1 MAILRYEERVRIER
15 ANGLRKPDQ
24 CVEGGCGCS
33 VYGGDEAYK
42 GKSFSDIAATPLRQN
57 AVCPH
62 PKMVVP
68 VTGAFV
74 VEEPVKVFKPEY
86 KDPAYQLVDGNPCD
100 GRLIG
105 VVETISDSDRSTVT
119 VKQAHTVVTHDVKVE
134 DTAFDEPNERPVV
147 TSTIKADAEATQP
160 VAVNG
165 TEAEEVPL
173 SEVSDGENSGRKP
186 RGKKAEKADKAD
198 KAEKPVEK
206 PAVETPAAPAPAEGT
221 PAEGVASTN
230 NQRDGDHL

>member
-33 VYGGDEAYK
+33 VYGSDEAYK

-100 GRLIG
+100 GRLVG

-119 VKQAHTVVTHDVKVE
+119 VKQAHTVITHDVKVE

-186 RGKKAEKADKAD
+186 RGKKADKKPAAAEA
-198 KAEKPVEK
+198 AEKPADK
-206 PAVETPAAPAPAEGT
+206 PVAETPAAPAAAEGND
-221 PAEGVASTN
+221 AVG
-230 NQRDGDHL
+230 NQGNGDHL

>member
-33 VYGGDEAYK
+33 VYGSDEAYK

-186 RGKKAEKADKAD
+186 RGKKADKKPVAAEA
-198 KAEKPVEK
+198 AEKPADK
-206 PAVETPAAPAPAEGT
+206 PVAETPAAPAPAEGND
-221 PAEGVASTN
+221 AVG
-230 NQRDGDHL
+230 NQGNGDHL

>member
-33 VYGGDEAYK
+33 VYGSDEAYK

-100 GRLIG
+100 GRLVG

-119 VKQAHTVVTHDVKVE
+119 VKQAHTVITHDVKVE

-186 RGKKAEKADKAD
+186 RSKKADKKPAAAEA
-198 KAEKPVEK
+198 AEKPADK
-206 PAVETPAAPAPAEGT
+206 PVAETPAAPAPTEGND
-221 PAEGVASTN
+221 AVG
-230 NQRDGDHL
+230 NQGNGDHL

>member
-33 VYGGDEAYK
+33 VYGSDEAYK

-57 AVCPH
+57 AVCSH

-100 GRLIG
+100 GRLVG

-119 VKQAHTVVTHDVKVE
+119 VKQAHTVITHDVKVE

-186 RGKKAEKADKAD
+186 RGKKADKKPAEAEA
-198 KAEKPVEK
+198 AEKPADK
-206 PAVETPAAPAPAEGT
+206 PVAETPAAPAPAEGND
-221 PAEGVASTN
+221 AVG
-230 NQRDGDHL
+230 NQGNGDHL

>member
-33 VYGGDEAYK
+33 VYGSDEAYK

-105 VVETISDSDRSTVT
+105 VMETISDSDRSTVT

-160 VAVNG
+160 VAING

-186 RGKKAEKADKAD
+186 RGKKADKKPAAAEA
-198 KAEKPVEK
+198 AEKPADK
-206 PAVETPAAPAPAEGT
+206 PVAETPAAPAPAEGND
-221 PAEGVASTN
+221 AVG
-230 NQRDGDHL
+230 NQGNGDHL

>member
-33 VYGGDEAYK
+33 VYGSDEAYK

-68 VTGAFV
+68 ITGAFV

-100 GRLIG
+100 GRLVG

-119 VKQAHTVVTHDVKVE
+119 AKQAHTVITHDVKVE

-186 RGKKAEKADKAD
+186 RGKKADKKPAAAEA
-198 KAEKPVEK
+198 AEKPADK
-206 PAVETPAAPAPAEGT
+206 PVAETPAAPAPAEGND
-221 PAEGVASTN
+221 AVG
-230 NQRDGDHL
+230 NQGNGDHL

>member
-33 VYGGDEAYK
+33 VYGSDEAYK
-42 GKSFSDIAATPLRQN
+42 GKSFSDIASTPLRQN

-68 VTGAFV
+68 VIGAFV

-100 GRLIG
+100 GRLVG

-119 VKQAHTVVTHDVKVE
+119 VKQAHTVITHDVKVE

-186 RGKKAEKADKAD
+186 RGKKADKKPAAAEA
-198 KAEKPVEK
+198 AEKPADK
-206 PAVETPAAPAPAEGT
+206 PVAETPAAPAPAEGND
-221 PAEGVASTN
+221 AVG
-230 NQRDGDHL
+230 NQGNGDHL

>member
-33 VYGGDEAYK
+33 VYGGDDAYK
-42 GKSFSDIAATPLRQN
+42 GKSFSDIASTPLRQN

-119 VKQAHTVVTHDVKVE
+119 VKQAHTVITHDVKVE

-147 TSTIKADAEATQP
+147 TSTIKADAQATQ
-160 VAVNG
+160 
-165 TEAEEVPL
+165 PL

-186 RGKKAEKADKAD
+186 RGKKADKAD
-198 KAEKPVEK
+198 KTEKPAEKPTEV
-206 PAVETPAAPAPAEGT
+206 TPVVPEGT
-221 PAEGVASTN
+221 PAVTGEVGAPAG
-230 NQRDGDHL
+230 DGHL

>member
-33 VYGGDEAYK
+33 VYGSDEAYK

-119 VKQAHTVVTHDVKVE
+119 VKQAHTVITHDVKVE

-186 RGKKAEKADKAD
+186 RGKKADKKPAAAEA
-198 KAEKPVEK
+198 AEKPADK
-206 PAVETPAAPAPAEGT
+206 PVAETPAAPAPAEGND
-221 PAEGVASTN
+221 AVG
-230 NQRDGDHL
+230 NQGNGDHL

>member
-33 VYGGDEAYK
+33 VYGSDEAYK

-100 GRLIG
+100 GRLVG

-165 TEAEEVPL
+165 IEAEEVPL

-186 RGKKAEKADKAD
+186 RGKKADKKPAAAEA
-198 KAEKPVEK
+198 AEKPADK
-206 PAVETPAAPAPAEGT
+206 PVAETPAAPAPAEGND
-221 PAEGVASTN
+221 AVG
-230 NQRDGDHL
+230 NQGNGDHL

>member
-33 VYGGDEAYK
+33 VYGSDEAYK

-100 GRLIG
+100 GRLVG

-186 RGKKAEKADKAD
+186 RGGKKAEKADKEDKAD
-198 KAEKPVEK
+198 KPAEKP
-206 PAVETPAAPAPAEGT
+206 ETPAVPAPAEGT
-221 PAEGVASTN
+221 DGTN
-230 NQRDGDHL
+230 NQVDGDHL

>member
-33 VYGGDEAYK
+33 VYGSDEAYK

-147 TSTIKADAEATQP
+147 TSTIKADVEATQP

-198 KAEKPVEK
+198 KAEKPADK
-206 PAVETPAAPAPAEGT
+206 PAATETPAAPAPAEG
-221 PAEGVASTN
+221 AEGNAAVG

>member
-33 VYGGDEAYK
+33 VYGSDEAYK
-42 GKSFSDIAATPLRQN
+42 GKSFSDIASTPLRQN

-186 RGKKAEKADKAD
+186 RGKKADKKPAAAEA
-198 KAEKPVEK
+198 AEKPADK
-206 PAVETPAAPAPAEGT
+206 PVAETPAAPAPAEGNG
-221 PAEGVASTN
+221 AVG
-230 NQRDGDHL
+230 NQGNGDHL

>member
-33 VYGGDEAYK
+33 VYGSDEAYK
-42 GKSFSDIAATPLRQN
+42 DKSFSDIAATPLRQN

-100 GRLIG
+100 GRLVG

-119 VKQAHTVVTHDVKVE
+119 VKQAHTVITHDVKVE

-186 RGKKAEKADKAD
+186 RGKKADKKPAAAEA
-198 KAEKPVEK
+198 AEKPADK
-206 PAVETPAAPAPAEGT
+206 PVAETPVAPAPAEGND
-221 PAEGVASTN
+221 AVG
-230 NQRDGDHL
+230 NQGNGDHL

>member
-33 VYGGDEAYK
+33 VYGSDEAYK

-68 VTGAFV
+68 ITGAFV

-100 GRLIG
+100 GRLVG

-119 VKQAHTVVTHDVKVE
+119 VKQAHTVITHDVKVE

-186 RGKKAEKADKAD
+186 RGKKADKKPA
-198 KAEKPVEK
+198 AEKPADK
-206 PAVETPAAPAPAEGT
+206 PADKPVAETPAAPAPAEGND
-221 PAEGVASTN
+221 AVG
-230 NQRDGDHL
+230 NQGNGDHL

>member
-33 VYGGDEAYK
+33 VYGSDEAYK
-42 GKSFSDIAATPLRQN
+42 GKSFSDIASTPLHQN

-100 GRLIG
+100 GRLVG

-119 VKQAHTVVTHDVKVE
+119 VKQAHTVITHDVKVE

-186 RGKKAEKADKAD
+186 RGKKADKKPAAAEA
-198 KAEKPVEK
+198 AEKPADK
-206 PAVETPAAPAPAEGT
+206 PVAETPAAPAPAEGND
-221 PAEGVASTN
+221 AVG
-230 NQRDGDHL
+230 NQRNGDHL

>member
-24 CVEGGCGCS
+24 CVEGECGCS

-86 KDPAYQLVDGNPCD
+86 KEPAYQLVDANPCD
-100 GRLIG
+100 GRVIG
-105 VVETISDSDRSTVT
+105 VVETISDSDHSTAT
-119 VKQAHTVVTHDVKVE
+119 VKQAHTVVTHSAVVE
-134 DTAFDEPNERPVV
+134 DTAFDSPNERNVV
-147 TSTIKADAEATQP
+147 RATIKADAEVTQP
-160 VAVNG
+160 VAVNA
-165 TEAEEVPL
+165 TKADEVEL

-186 RGKKAEKADKAD
+186 RGKKADK
-198 KAEKPVEK
+198 K
-206 PAVETPAAPAPAEGT
+206 PAAEASAENTPAVSGVSGEASDARAEGNG
-221 PAEGVASTN
+221 P
-230 NQRDGDHL
+230 Q

>member
-33 VYGGDEAYK
+33 VYGSDEAYK

-100 GRLIG
+100 GRLVG

-119 VKQAHTVVTHDVKVE
+119 VKQTHTVITHDVKVE

-186 RGKKAEKADKAD
+186 RGKKADKKPAAAEA
-198 KAEKPVEK
+198 AEKPADK
-206 PAVETPAAPAPAEGT
+206 PVAETPAAPAPAEGND
-221 PAEGVASTN
+221 AVG
-230 NQRDGDHL
+230 NQENGDHL

>member
-33 VYGGDEAYK
+33 VYGSDEAYK

-100 GRLIG
+100 GRLVG

-119 VKQAHTVVTHDVKVE
+119 VKQAHTVITHDVKVE

-160 VAVNG
+160 VAVNA

-198 KAEKPVEK
+198 KTEKPVEK

-221 PAEGVASTN
+221 PAEGVASAN

>member
-33 VYGGDEAYK
+33 VYGSDEAYK

-119 VKQAHTVVTHDVKVE
+119 VKQAHTVITHDIKVE

-186 RGKKAEKADKAD
+186 RGKKADKKPAAAEA
-198 KAEKPVEK
+198 AEKPADK
-206 PAVETPAAPAPAEGT
+206 PVAESPAAPAPAEGT
-221 PAEGVASTN
+221 DGLNTQTN
-230 NQRDGDHL
+230 GDHL

>member
-42 GKSFSDIAATPLRQN
+42 GKSFSDIATTPLRQN

-86 KDPAYQLVDGNPCD
+86 KEPAYQLVDANPCD
-100 GRLIG
+100 GRVIG
-105 VVETISDSDRSTVT
+105 VVETISDSDHSTAT
-119 VKQAHTVVTHDVKVE
+119 VKQAHTVVTHSVVVE
-134 DTAFDEPNERPVV
+134 DTAFDSPNERNVV
-147 TSTIKADAEATQP
+147 RATIKADAEVTQP
-160 VAVNG
+160 VAVNA
-165 TEAEEVPL
+165 TKADEVEL

-186 RGKKAEKADKAD
+186 RGKKADK
-198 KAEKPVEK
+198 K
-206 PAVETPAAPAPAEGT
+206 PAAEASAENTPAVSGVSGEASDARAEGNS
-221 PAEGVASTN
+221 P
-230 NQRDGDHL
+230 Q

>member
-33 VYGGDEAYK
+33 VYGSDEAYK
-42 GKSFSDIAATPLRQN
+42 GKSFSDIASTPLRQN

-186 RGKKAEKADKAD
+186 RGKKADKKPAAAEA
-198 KAEKPVEK
+198 AEKPADK
-206 PAVETPAAPAPAEGT
+206 PVAETPAAPAPAEGND
-221 PAEGVASTN
+221 AVG
-230 NQRDGDHL
+230 NQGNGNHL

>member
-42 GKSFSDIAATPLRQN
+42 GKSFSDIATTPLRQN

-86 KDPAYQLVDGNPCD
+86 KEPAYQLVDANPCD
-100 GRLIG
+100 GRVIG
-105 VVETISDSDRSTVT
+105 VVETISDSDHSTAT
-119 VKQAHTVVTHDVKVE
+119 VKQAHTVVTHSAVVE
-134 DTAFDEPNERPVV
+134 DTAFDSPNERNVV
-147 TSTIKADAEATQP
+147 RATIKADAEVTQP
-160 VAVNG
+160 VAVNA
-165 TEAEEVPL
+165 TKADEVEL

-186 RGKKAEKADKAD
+186 RGKKADK
-198 KAEKPVEK
+198 K
-206 PAVETPAAPAPAEGT
+206 PAAEASAENTPAVSGVSGEASDARAEGNS
-221 PAEGVASTN
+221 P
-230 NQRDGDHL
+230 Q

>member
-33 VYGGDEAYK
+33 VYGGDDAYK
-42 GKSFSDIAATPLRQN
+42 GKSFSDIASTPLRQN

-147 TSTIKADAEATQP
+147 TSTIKAD
-160 VAVNG
+160 
-165 TEAEEVPL
+165 
-173 SEVSDGENSGRKP
+173 
-186 RGKKAEKADKAD
+186 KADKT
-198 KAEKPVEK
+198 EKPTEK
-206 PAVETPAAPAPAEGT
+206 PTEVTPVVPEGT
-221 PAEGVASTN
+221 PAATGEVGVPAG
-230 NQRDGDHL
+230 DGHL

>member
-33 VYGGDEAYK
+33 VYGSDEAYK

-68 VTGAFV
+68 ITGAFV

-100 GRLIG
+100 GRLVG

-119 VKQAHTVVTHDVKVE
+119 VKQAHTVITHDVKVE

-186 RGKKAEKADKAD
+186 RGKKADKKPAAAEA
-198 KAEKPVEK
+198 AEKPADK
-206 PAVETPAAPAPAEGT
+206 PVAETPAAPAPAEGT
-221 PAEGVASTN
+221 DGLN
-230 NQRDGDHL
+230 NQTNGDHL

>member
-1 MAILRYEERVRIER
+1 MAILCYEERVRIER

-33 VYGGDEAYK
+33 VYGSDEAYK
-42 GKSFSDIAATPLRQN
+42 GKSFSDIASTPLRQN

-100 GRLIG
+100 GRLVG

-119 VKQAHTVVTHDVKVE
+119 VKQAHTVITHDVKVE

-186 RGKKAEKADKAD
+186 RGKKADKKPAAAEA
-198 KAEKPVEK
+198 AEKPADK
-206 PAVETPAAPAPAEGT
+206 PVAETPAAPAPAEGND
-221 PAEGVASTN
+221 AVG
-230 NQRDGDHL
+230 NQGNGDHF

>member
-42 GKSFSDIAATPLRQN
+42 GKSFSDIATTPLRQN

-86 KDPAYQLVDGNPCD
+86 KEPAYQLVDANPCD
-100 GRLIG
+100 GRVIG
-105 VVETISDSDRSTVT
+105 VVETISDSDHSTAT
-119 VKQAHTVVTHDVKVE
+119 VKQAHTVVTHSAVVE
-134 DTAFDEPNERPVV
+134 DTAFDSPNERNVV
-147 TSTIKADAEATQP
+147 RATIKADAEVTQP
-160 VAVNG
+160 VAVNA
-165 TEAEEVPL
+165 TKADEVEL

-186 RGKKAEKADKAD
+186 RGKKADK
-198 KAEKPVEK
+198 K
-206 PAVETPAAPAPAEGT
+206 PAAEEVSAGNTPAVSGVSGETSDARAEGNG
-221 PAEGVASTN
+221 P
-230 NQRDGDHL
+230 Q

>member
-33 VYGGDEAYK
+33 VYGSDEAYK

-68 VTGAFV
+68 ITGAFV

-160 VAVNG
+160 VAVNA

-186 RGKKAEKADKAD
+186 RGKKADKKPAAAEA
-198 KAEKPVEK
+198 AEKPADK
-206 PAVETPAAPAPAEGT
+206 PVAETPAAPAPAEGND
-221 PAEGVASTN
+221 AVG
-230 NQRDGDHL
+230 NQRNGDHL

>member
-33 VYGGDEAYK
+33 VYGSDEAYK

-105 VVETISDSDRSTVT
+105 VVETISDSNRSTVT

-186 RGKKAEKADKAD
+186 RGKKADKKPAAAEA
-198 KAEKPVEK
+198 AEKPADK
-206 PAVETPAAPAPAEGT
+206 PVAETPAAPAPAEGND
-221 PAEGVASTN
+221 AVG
-230 NQRDGDHL
+230 NQGNGDHL